1 MYDDIE
7 KAQRVLD
14 GYKTETIAVP
24 RQLQRQFEERFSVKF
39 QGGQGGETHFWIDP
53 EDKPSAKMW
62 LLERGFSKTL
72 NNKDGKAYALVEM
85 AQLAATI
92 EALRKQ
98 LKLQQGEDDNAGWHQ
113 LSAAFPDAGAIRQAV
128 DEVSAMWKA
137 KA

>member
-1 MYDDIE
+1 MNNVE
-7 KAQRVLD
+7 KIRNEPD
-14 GYKTETIAVP
+14 YKNARITVP
-24 RQLQRQFEERFSVKF
+24 DALRWEFGGTYSVEF
-39 QGGQGGETHFWIDP
+39 FGGQGDYSFFWIDP
-53 EDKPSAKMW
+53 EDKPSAEMW
-62 LLERGFSKTL
+62 LLEHGFSKKLT
-72 NNKDGKAYALVEM
+72 NKDGKAYALVEL

-92 EALRKQ
+92 EALQKE